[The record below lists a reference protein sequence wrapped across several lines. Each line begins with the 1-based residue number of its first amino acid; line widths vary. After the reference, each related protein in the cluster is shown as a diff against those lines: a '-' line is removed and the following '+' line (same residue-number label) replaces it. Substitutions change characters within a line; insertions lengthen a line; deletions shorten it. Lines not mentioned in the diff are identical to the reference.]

1 MQRVVRHI
9 VLSEV
14 RKAVLKG
21 PHRERVKLLA
31 LPHWQSGALGTFEN
45 KDKKD
50 EKKKK
55 DEKG

>member
-1 MQRVVRHI
+1 M
-9 VLSEV
+9 LSEV